1 MIRKAAR
8 FHGDA
13 ACKELDIGRV
23 GAPRFFAGS
32 NCVPCKAAGTDG
44 IVLGEC
50 NESFG
55 FGQKICRNCKIIRRK
70 GCGARDLHGSA
81 SQAAP
86 RLIGKY

>member
-44 IVLGEC
+44 KVLGEC

-55 FGQKICRNCKIIRRK
+55 FGQKNLPQLQDHPPQ